1 MIRNKQELLRTANE
15 MVTMVSEDLATKL
28 TDFMSEVDTNEEE
41 LADALGIPVEELC
54 NILEGSTDISI
65 ETFAKILIASNHMVQ
80 IMPISPWGM
89 EVSPMVRNNRPTPP
103 MHSGRPV
110 PPMGRNGRMMPPM
123 GRDGRM
129 TPPMGRDGRMM
140 PPMPPM
146 GHDEQMPTHRFCG
159 MPGLRRRATVP
170 HNEVALPNADMS
182 RREIIDI
189 INENGWAEEIDMA
202 TSTRSELL
210 GFIQSKGW
218 TPVVAEATPEVAPTA
233 APTDNE
239 RIAAILAEELQRN
252 PQLKDVVSEYLR
264 RE

>member
-15 MVTMVSEDLATKL
+15 MVNMVSEDLAAKL
-28 TDFMSEVDTNEEE
+28 TDFMSEVDTNAEE
-41 LADALGIPVEELC
+41 LADALGISEEELC
-54 NILEGSTDISI
+54 HIIDGGTDISI

-80 IMPISPWGM
+80 IMPISPWAA
-89 EVSPMVRNNRPTPP
+89 PT
-103 MHSGRPV
+103 HQTRFGGRP
-110 PPMGRNGRMMPPM
+110 
-123 GRDGRM
+123 

-146 GHDEQMPTHRFCG
+146 GRDGRMMPPMPPMGREENVPTHRFCG
-159 MPGLRRRATVP
+159 MPGLRRRAVVP
-170 HNEVALPNADMS
+170 HNDVELPNADMS

-202 TSTRSELL
+202 TSTRAELL

-218 TPVVAEATPEVAPTA
+218 SPVVAETATEPVAPTA
-233 APTDNE
+233 TPTDSE
-239 RIAAILAEELQRN
+239 RIAAILAEELERN